1 MEEEGKIISSCDI
14 DENLALQM
22 WTRGKTPRLSIFNKN
37 KNQRKLIHIA
47 WVEKRDRTLAI
58 NGKKRGET
66 VSYVVQDFEQ
76 AIRKI
81 LTGYA
86 ANSNYKVKFFTVV
99 LDLEKALHRPE
110 LVTNPSD
117 LAMMSEDKRSS
128 LWVADCSGED
138 KPLGVFRPFFP
149 LSEAESAV
157 ITPDKLEINSQA
169 ERSVEVLIKRGIIND
184 LKKVN
189 PDRWHN
195 PIRITAAAMLLGFT
209 YCGSD
214 GSQMADTLWTSGEK
228 PKTTINTPVMKI
240 PVKKLTLHDPG
251 LVRLGHKLSA
261 YIRHF
266 YYIDEL
272 IIDYVSDSEKVLHE
286 RGYNRLRR
294 VDFNT
299 GSLGDVP
306 YRVTF
311 FDNEA
316 EGMTAFACV
325 PRMQTARHKGDMLMV
340 VPTEIY
346 RQAAANNTMGSVED
360 DFFTIS
366 RLLWAKQFKAWYE
379 NLIPYL
385 KNITGLITN
394 ENPNANE

>member
-1 MEEEGKIISSCDI
+1 MDEQGKIISSCDI

-58 NGKKRGET
+58 NGKNRGET

-76 AIRKI
+76 AVRKI
-81 LTGYA
+81 LTGFA
-86 ANSNYKVKFFTVV
+86 ANTNYKVKFFTVV
-99 LDLEKALHRPE
+99 VDLEKALHRPE
-110 LVTNPSD
+110 LVTSASD
-117 LAMMSEDKRSS
+117 IAMMSEDKRSS
-128 LWVADCSGED
+128 LWVADCSGEN

-149 LSEAESAV
+149 VSESEAAI
-157 ITPDKLEINSQA
+157 ITPEKLKITSQTERGA
-169 ERSVEVLIKRGIIND
+169 EALIKTGIIND

-189 PDRWHN
+189 PERWHN

-209 YCGSD
+209 YCGGD
-214 GSQMADTLWTSGEK
+214 GSKMADTLWTLGEK
-228 PKTTINTPVMKI
+228 PKTTSNTPAIKV
-240 PVKKLTLHDPG
+240 PVKKMTLHDPG
-251 LVRLGHKLSA
+251 LMRLGHKLAA
-261 YIRHF
+261 YIRHY
-266 YYIDEL
+266 YYIDDVL
-272 IIDYVSDSEKVLHE
+272 IEYVSESEKVLHE
-286 RGYNRLRR
+286 RGYDRQRR
-294 VDFNT
+294 VDFNS

-311 FDNEA
+311 FANES

-325 PRMQTARHKGDMLMV
+325 PRMQTARHKGDMMII

-346 RQAAANNTMGSVED
+346 KQALANNTISSSED
-360 DFFTIS
+360 DFFTIT
-366 RLLWAKQFKAWYE
+366 RLLWAKQFKDWYT

-385 KNITGLITN
+385 KNITGLVSHD
-394 ENPNANE
+394 